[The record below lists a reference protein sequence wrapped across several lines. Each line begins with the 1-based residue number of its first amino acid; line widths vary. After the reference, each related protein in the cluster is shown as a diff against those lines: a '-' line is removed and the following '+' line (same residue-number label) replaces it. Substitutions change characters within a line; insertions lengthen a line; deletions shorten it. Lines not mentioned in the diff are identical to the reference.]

1 MARSQ
6 AHSLTG
12 IHDYVPLI
20 IGKTLANWMGSDKID
35 RGENWER
42 MPPGESQAKAFKYGL
57 AARPFSV

>member
-20 IGKTLANWMGSDKID
+20 IGKTSANWMGSDKID

-42 MPPGESQAKAFKYGL
+42 MPPGESQGF
-57 AARPFSV
+57 